1 MSTGA
6 RLCGSVA
13 RDGGNGTRQRQGA
26 MRVNGA
32 GGGSRADDV
41 RGALYMLMAGACLV
55 AGISI
60 IKHLAADLP
69 EPVIVLFRHALALV
83 FFGPQLW
90 RAGFA
95 VLRTRRIG
103 AHLLRSACGYAGF
116 LAFVFA
122 AARMPLADVMAL
134 GFTQPLWAA
143 LIARFAF
150 GERLGPMR
158 AGALLAGFAGA
169 MLVLKPTFDL
179 PWAAI
184 AALANAVLTSV
195 AMMTVKRLSATEPA
209 ERIALMFLLVGALCS
224 VPAAVA
230 TWQMPVGMEWPLLLV
245 IGALAWLG
253 QIGLS
258 RGYGLGRFS
267 SMAAM
272 DFARLP
278 FALAIGWF
286 VFAEAPDLP
295 AVLGMA
301 LIGLASTVIVLWP
314 PRPP

>member
-1 MSTGA
+1 MS
-6 RLCGSVA
+6 
-13 RDGGNGTRQRQGA
+13 
-26 MRVNGA
+26 GA
-32 GGGSRADDV
+32 GGGARGDDV
-41 RGALYMLMAGACLV
+41 RGALYMLIAGASLV

-69 EPVIVLFRHALALV
+69 EPVIVLFRHVLALA

-95 VLRTRRIG
+95 FLRTQRIG

-150 GERLGPMR
+150 GERLGAVR
-158 AGALLAGFAGA
+158 GTALLAGFAGA
-169 MLVLKPTFDL
+169 MLVLKPGLDL
-179 PWAAI
+179 PWPAI
-184 AALANAVLTSV
+184 AALANAVLTSI

-224 VPAAVA
+224 VPAALA
-230 TWQMPVGMEWPLLLV
+230 TWQTPAGLEWPLLIAV
-245 IGALAWLG
+245 GGLAWLS

-286 VFAEAPDLP
+286 AFAETPDLP
-295 AVLGMA
+295 AVIGMV
-301 LIGLASTVIVLWP
+301 LIGLASMAIVLWR
-314 PRPP
+314 PRAAAVTPGPSPGRA

>member
-1 MSTGA
+1 VS
-6 RLCGSVA
+6 
-13 RDGGNGTRQRQGA
+13 
-26 MRVNGA
+26 GA
-32 GGGSRADDV
+32 GAGSRADDL
-41 RGALYMLMAGACLV
+41 RGALHMLMAGAALV

-69 EPVIVLFRHALALV
+69 EPVIVLFRHVLALL
-83 FFGPQLW
+83 FFGPRIW
-90 RAGFA
+90 RAGLAF
-95 VLRTRRIG
+95 LGTRRLG

-286 VFAEAPDLP
+286 VFAEAPDAP

-301 LIGLASTVIVLWP
+301 LIGVASTAIVLWP
-314 PRPP
+314 PRAVNPPLSPK

>member
-1 MSTGA
+1 
-6 RLCGSVA
+6 
-13 RDGGNGTRQRQGA
+13 
-26 MRVNGA
+26 
-32 GGGSRADDV
+32 
-41 RGALYMLMAGACLV
+41 MLLAGACMV
-55 AGISI
+55 GGISI
-60 IKHLAADLP
+60 IKHLTADLP
-69 EPVIVLFRHALALV
+69 EPVIVLFRHLLALV

-90 RAGFA
+90 RAGLGF
-95 VLRTRRIG
+95 LRTDRIG
-103 AHLLRSACGYAGF
+103 THLLRSALGYAGF

-122 AARMPLADVMAL
+122 TARMPLADVMAL

-150 GERLGPMR
+150 GERLGLVR
-158 AGALLAGFAGA
+158 AAALLLGFAGA
-169 MLVLKPTFDL
+169 MLVLKPTLDL

-184 AALANAVLTSV
+184 AALANAVLTSI

-230 TWQMPVGMEWPLLLV
+230 TWEMPGGAQWPLLFAV
-245 IGALAWLG
+245 GGLAWLG

-286 VFAEAPDLP
+286 VFAETPDAQ

-301 LIGLASTVIVLWP
+301 LIGIASTLIVLWR
-314 PRPP
+314 PRAPREGKVDAT